1 MRLNAAAPL
10 IESLDGDH
18 PALVVGGRTTTSEAL
33 RDRALG
39 LAVWLK
45 AKGVQPGDRA
55 VLLVPPGPDFTAAL
69 LALVWVGAAPVLMD
83 AGQPAAVRRS
93 RLSAA
98 APAWVVTV
106 PLLAGAWALRLPA
119 LFERLP
125 ERPPVGA
132 LLVLPRAARGD
143 CEAVARPPEGEA
155 LMVFTSGTTGAP
167 RGVIHT
173 HGNLGHF
180 LAHVEAVVDGLPVGT
195 YLAETP
201 QQIFYALLMRSTCY
215 LVKGQGE
222 KRLDRTMAVLGE
234 QPVEAWFGSPWTWQA
249 WLDRGLPAPEGL
261 RTLIFGS
268 APVSRPFLRRLGEFL
283 PESVSIRCVYGLTE
297 VGPACWIDGREKA
310 HSAAAG
316 DPVGRPLPAVRLR
329 LVEGEV
335 QVSSPSLAARYMGEG
350 AIGEWLTT
358 GDLGRI
364 DEDGLTLV
372 GRKKDM
378 IIRRSVNL
386 YPGLYEPVLLET
398 LEDAALIGV
407 YDHAAEDERVVLIY
421 VGAEG
426 ATGAE
431 LGEATPDHVWRV
443 EALPRAGRQNKV
455 DKGRL
460 REMARERF
468 QIP

>member
-1 MRLNAAAPL
+1 M
-10 IESLDGDH
+10 
-18 PALVVGGRTTTSEAL
+18 VGGRETAAEAL

-83 AGQPAAVRRS
+83 AGQPPAVRRS
-93 RLSAA
+93 RLTAA

-119 LFERLP
+119 LIPRLP
-125 ERPPVGA
+125 ERPPVGK
-132 LLVLPRAARGD
+132 LLVLPRSVKGD
-143 CEAVARPPEGEA
+143 CPPVARPPEGEA

-180 LAHVEAVVDGLPVGT
+180 LAHVKAVVDGLPVST

-215 LVKGQGE
+215 LVKGQGQGE
-222 KRLDRTMAVLGE
+222 ERLGRTLALLGE
-234 QPVEAWFGSPWTWQA
+234 RPVEAWFGSPWTWQA

-268 APVSRPFLRRLGEFL
+268 APVSRPFLRRLTDFL
-283 PESVSIRCVYGLTE
+283 PETVTVRCVYGLTE

-310 HSAAAG
+310 HSAAGG
-316 DPVGRPLPAVRLR
+316 DPVGRPLPAVTLR
-329 LVEGEV
+329 IEAGEV

-350 AIGEWLTT
+350 DIGPWLTT
-358 GDLGRI
+358 GDLGRL
-364 DEDGLTLV
+364 DAGGLTLL

-398 LEDAALIGV
+398 LDDAALVGV
-407 YDHAAEDERVVLIY
+407 YDHAAEDERVVLAY

-426 ATGAE
+426 ATGEE
-431 LGEATPDHVWRV
+431 LGEAAPDHVMRLD
-443 EALPRAGRQNKV
+443 ALPRAGRQNKV

-460 REMARERF
+460 RELARERF
-468 QIP
+468 NIP